1 MSTLHTVNKSPFERG
16 SLASCLAHAL
26 PGDTVLLVEDAAVA
40 ARASATATAELLEA
54 AMPACAVHVLGP
66 DLAAR
71 GIPETALVD
80 GITVIDY
87 GGFVDLVAAHDKT
100 HAWL

>member
-16 SLASCLAHAL
+16 SLASAFAHAL
-26 PGDTVLLVEDAAVA
+26 PGDAVLLIEDAVVGVRAGATEA
-40 ARASATATAELLEA
+40 AKAIAA

-71 GIPETALVD
+71 GIPAEAIVAGVD
-80 GITVIDY
+80 VVDY
-87 GGFVDLVAAHDKT
+87 AGFVDLAAAHDKVQ
-100 HAWL
+100 AWL

>member
-26 PGDTVLLVEDAAVA
+26 PGDAILLIEDAAVA
-40 ARASATATAELLEA
+40 ARAATPIAETLTA
-54 AMPACAVHVLGP
+54 AMPACSVHVLGP

-71 GIPETALVD
+71 GIPETRLVD
-80 GITVIDY
+80 GIAVVDY
-87 GGFVDLVAAHDKT
+87 AGFVDLAARHDKT
-100 HAWL
+100 QAWL